1 MSETPEPMRSKP
13 VEPVEPVEPEY
24 LEAEPVPPPSRAGG
38 SAAPERARSA
48 GDMRKA
54 WMVALAAD
62 FLQWVLF
69 PVFMGGALG
78 VNAGVDLLVAFLLVR
93 WMGWHLAFLP
103 AFVTELIPIA
113 NFVPSWTLAMWIVT
127 RMRGSKT

>member
-1 MSETPEPMRSKP
+1 
-13 VEPVEPVEPEY
+13 
-24 LEAEPVPPPSRAGG
+24 
-38 SAAPERARSA
+38 
-48 GDMRKA
+48 
-54 WMVALAAD
+54 MVALLAD

-69 PVFMGGALG
+69 PVFLAGPG
-78 VNAGVDLLVAFLLVR
+78 VNAGVDLIVGFLLVR

-127 RMRGSKT
+127 RLRRDPGP